1 MNQELEKK
9 QDEKN
14 GSKYASSTTCH
25 YTALQARNSD
35 VTLEMKLMLDGTS
48 E

>member
-1 MNQELEKK
+1 MIQSMFHQPHAIIPLQE
-9 QDEKN
+9 
-14 GSKYASSTTCH
+14 
-25 YTALQARNSD
+25 RNSD